1 MSNKLS
7 ILFIILITFVIT
19 LFVTKKLIKILTRK
33 RIGQKILEIGPSWHK
48 CKEGTPTMGGLSF
61 IIAFIF
67 AFLCYAV
74 LLALNGDKGEI
85 LPLISI
91 VIFALLNCLVGIIDD
106 LAKIKKRKNEGLKPA
121 SKLILQAV
129 SAIILLTSLS
139 LLGIVDTVI
148 KIPFLGVSWDLGIFY
163 YVIAFFV
170 ICGFIN
176 AVNLTDG
183 IDGLASSVSLTS
195 GIFICVVAV
204 TMVHSHSLVLI
215 GSTII
220 GVSFAFLFFNLHPA
234 KIFMG
239 DTGSLF
245 LGALIVGASFFTS
258 NFLIIVFY
266 GFIFLC
272 EAVSVMLQVT
282 FFKISKGRRIFKMTP
297 LHHHFEKSGWSEMKI
312 VSIFTLIN
320 AIFCILAYLSLI

>member
-1 MSNKLS
+1 
-7 ILFIILITFVIT
+7 
-19 LFVTKKLIKILTRK
+19 
-33 RIGQKILEIGPSWHK
+33 
-48 CKEGTPTMGGLSF
+48 MGGLSF